1 MINSLF
7 ESAQSNQVLLSAEQN
22 RAILESAKTLAALD
36 NNQIKQILS
45 EADLSPSDATRI
57 FKTAVAMRSEKG
69 LATKAKDAYVNS
81 AEKIDN
87 ISKQIKSKLSKLVQA
102 SEPTTRKL
110 IDLIK
115 QGGPKAAET
124 IDIIDSKLDAQIMKT
139 RNAARMLPR
148 SYTPISAEIA
158 AIEKVAKSSPQY
170 GAFAVSSLASAEN
183 MMKRNVSVPAIVL
196 YLTTVSE
203 VMKGKKL
210 STALQQSLKDMGP
223 AETAS
228 VKESDFN
235 NEFDMQRMKQLAGVE
250 NVNEKFGFGDKPE
263 LNYDELLTTWNRKGR
278 PTDTDEI
285 KAILVAAGLS
295 NREVS
300 KVFKRADVDPEE
312 GSDEQVTRVANAL
325 KKAELASYV
334 IDYLEDM
341 YPKEISESAQLAEA
355 VIADSEIKKALLR
368 VSRVYGAKDQSQTKS
383 VKKYIQRWTRE
394 FNAADAD
401 AKEPIAAEMVNY
413 LSDRQSYNEYQDA
426 VNAVTKVIRNSDL
439 DEKVKKNVLDTISAG
454 KLYKQR
460 KTVRATADVKPAEKP
475 TARVTG
481 SSNGKPKVR
490 LKSKKVESMTLDEL
504 QKLFEDA
511 IVRDMKTR
519 YGRIKREAL

>member
-7 ESAQSNQVLLSAEQN
+7 ESAQSNQVVLSAEQN
-22 RAILESAKTLAALD
+22 RAILETATTLSTLSND
-36 NNQIKQILS
+36 EMKQLLA
-45 EADLSPSDATRI
+45 EADLSPSDAARI

-81 AEKIDN
+81 AEKIGN

-110 IDLIK
+110 IDLIQ
-115 QGGPKAAET
+115 QGGSIASET
-124 IDIIDSKLDAQIMKT
+124 IDIIDSKLDSQLLKT
-139 RNAARMLPR
+139 RNAARQLPR
-148 SYTPISAEIA
+148 SYAPVSAEISE
-158 AIEKVAKSSPQY
+158 IEKVAKGSPQY

-183 MMKRNVSVPAIVL
+183 MMKRNVSVPAIIL

-210 STALQQSLKDMGP
+210 STALQQSIKDMGP
-223 AETAS
+223 ADTAS
-228 VKESDFN
+228 VNESDFDD
-235 NEFDMQRMKQLAGVE
+235 EFDMQRMRQLAGVE

-263 LNYDELLTTWNRKGR
+263 LDYDELLTAWNRKGR

-285 KAILVAAGLS
+285 KSILSNAGLS
-295 NREVS
+295 KREIS
-300 KVFKRADVDPEE
+300 KAFKKADVDPEE
-312 GSDEQVTRVANAL
+312 GSNEQVTRVANAL
-325 KKAELASYV
+325 KKADLASYV

-368 VSRVYGAKDQSQTKS
+368 VSRVYGTKDQSQTKS
-383 VKKYIQRWTRE
+383 VKKYLQRWSRE
-394 FNAADAD
+394 FNSADAES
-401 AKEPIAAEMVNY
+401 KESIAAEMVNY
-413 LSDRQSYNEYQDA
+413 LSDRKSYDEYQDA
-426 VNAVTKVIRNSDL
+426 VSAVSKIIRNSDL
-439 DEKVKKNVLDTISAG
+439 DEKVKKNILDTISAG

-460 KTVRATADVKPAEKP
+460 KTVRQEKPAEKP
-475 TARVTG
+475 RAQVTG
-481 SSNGKPKVR
+481 TSGSKPKVR
-490 LKSKKVESMTLDEL
+490 VKSKNVESMTLEEL